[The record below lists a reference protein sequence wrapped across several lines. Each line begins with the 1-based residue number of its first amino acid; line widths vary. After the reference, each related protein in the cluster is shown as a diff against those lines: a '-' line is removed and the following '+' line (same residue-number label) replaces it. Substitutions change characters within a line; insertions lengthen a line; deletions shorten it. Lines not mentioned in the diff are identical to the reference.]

1 MIKVT
6 ISPDRKA
13 GGITEKNMMD
23 AKQKELKA
31 TARESYKSRM
41 DDLRKLWENDCNGI
55 EDDPELGNLNEYGLS
70 LDYVEPDGRKRG
82 YLCYLLSWGGPSSEF
97 RFYMDEGLRLTKVE
111 FIYMDWFVSSKI
123 TPQGKNLE
131 VLTEMYESWREC
143 ETVAALIKKANEG

>member
-13 GGITEKNMMD
+13 GRITENKMND
-23 AKQKELKA
+23 KQKELKA
-31 TARESYKSRM
+31 TAREAYKSRM
-41 DDLRKLWENDCNGI
+41 DDLRQLWKNECEGI

-70 LDYVEPDGRKRG
+70 LDYVEPEGRKRG

-111 FIYMDWFVSSKI
+111 FVYMDWFVSAKI

-131 VLTEMYESWREC
+131 VLTAIYESWREC
-143 ETVAALIKKANEG
+143 ETVAYLVIADEAK